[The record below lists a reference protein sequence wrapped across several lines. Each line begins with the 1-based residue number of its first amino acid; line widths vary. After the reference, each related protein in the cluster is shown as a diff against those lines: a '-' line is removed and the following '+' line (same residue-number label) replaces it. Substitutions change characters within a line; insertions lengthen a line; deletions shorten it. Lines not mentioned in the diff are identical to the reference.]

1 MSQKHFFRFMHL
13 TDDALSDL
21 RAIEK
26 DEDGVG
32 GLVIHQQ
39 YGAPEK
45 YAVSW
50 ELREGVD
57 YRWIK
62 RFAEQHGLEY
72 DAYGV
77 LVSLVTDQNRGR
89 IRAPKFVID
98 LSRAVGGV
106 IDFSFTVV

>member
-39 YGAPEK
+39 YGARRSTPSAGSSEK
-45 YAVSW
+45 AW
-50 ELREGVD
+50 T
-57 YRWIK
+57 I
-62 RFAEQHGLEY
+62 
-72 DAYGV
+72 
-77 LVSLVTDQNRGR
+77 
-89 IRAPKFVID
+89 
-98 LSRAVGGV
+98 VGSSASPSSMV
-106 IDFSFTVV
+106 